1 MNGGSNH
8 MDTDT
13 LISKLNWFYSLE
25 LNQVDLYNAQS
36 KAFKGMYS
44 GIVFERCAYI
54 EQNHV
59 DNIGEKIKELGGKPT
74 VLGDIISLIIGKV
87 AGELIAMT
95 GLEDTLAINI
105 LIEQKAMKDYN
116 HLIEKLH
123 KDNDNDKELIRIL
136 QHNFIDEHLHTEWFR
151 TRIIAINQYEFTVKH
166 FNASSKILTE
176 QLKKDLP
183 EDHFRAT
190 PKRTKMV
197 KPRPIKT
204 VKW

>member
-1 MNGGSNH
+1 

-13 LISKLNWFYSLE
+13 LISTLNWFYSLE

-36 KAFKGMYS
+36 KSFKGRYS

-59 DNIGEKIKELGGKPT
+59 NNIEEKIKKLGGKPT
-74 VLGDIISLIIGKV
+74 ALGDIISPIIGKV
-87 AGELIAMT
+87 AGGLISMT

-105 LIEQKAMKDYN
+105 MIEQKAMNDYN
-116 HLIEKLH
+116 DLIEKLH
-123 KDNDNDKELIRIL
+123 QDKYGDDEMTKIL
-136 QHNFIDEHLHTEWFR
+136 QHNFVDEHLHTEWFR
-151 TRIIAINQYEFTVKH
+151 TKIIAIKQYEFTAKH
-166 FNASSKILTE
+166 FSTSAEMS
-176 QLKKDLP
+176 P
-183 EDHFRAT
+183 ETRIIEGFLEGHGRST
-190 PKRTKMV
+190 PKRAKIV